1 MEFPKYSHKK
11 ARIEIVP
18 MIDTIFFLLVYF
30 MIASLSMTHVPVK
43 DLALPESS
51 TAQERQQA
59 VTIVT
64 VGHDGQCYL
73 DQNPVAI
80 NTLKSALTNKL
91 ANDSSLTVVINC
103 DKDQPVSS
111 FDKVFDL
118 VKQANPVS
126 VMVATTPTGPRRTIQ

>member
-30 MIASLSMTHVPVK
+30 MIASLSMTHVPIK

-51 TAQERQQA
+51 TATQRQQA
-59 VTIVT
+59 VIIVT
-64 VGHDGQCYL
+64 IGHDGRCYL
-73 DQNPVAI
+73 DQKQIVMD
-80 NTLKSALTNKL
+80 TLKSALTNKL
-91 ANDSSLTVVINC
+91 AHDSGLTVVINC
-103 DKDQPVSS
+103 DKDQPVSI
-111 FDKVFDL
+111 FDTVFDL

-126 VMVATTPTGPRRTIQ
+126 VMVATTPGGTRRTIQ